1 MEFIQKLK
9 RFWKQS
15 KQRLEKHKAK
25 ELERLDRQIEIE
37 KKNNIIYDKRKELES
52 LRNKRNK
59 II

>member
-15 KQRLEKHKAK
+15 KQRLEEHKAK